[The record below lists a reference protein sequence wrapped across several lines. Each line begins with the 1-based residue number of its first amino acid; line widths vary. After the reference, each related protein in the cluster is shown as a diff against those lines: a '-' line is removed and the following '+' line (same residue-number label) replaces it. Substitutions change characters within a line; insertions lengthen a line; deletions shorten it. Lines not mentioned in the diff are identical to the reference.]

1 MRILQ
6 VKNDH
11 KTHMRKADVQIE
23 KLREVVRKLQAGE
36 EVDVEKALGT
46 GVPEEEAAWEEA
58 LKEIEKEERVWN
70 ENKRKKRE
78 AREQRKKEAE
88 EQERLKQD
96 ASPVNKIVEVDT
108 DTAAT
113 PPLRNPT
120 FY

>member
-1 MRILQ
+1 
-6 VKNDH
+6 
-11 KTHMRKADVQIE
+11 MRKADLQIE

-58 LKEIEKEERVWN
+58 LREIEMEEQLWN
-70 ENKRKKRE
+70 QNKKTEHE
-78 AREQRKKEAE
+78 AREQRKREVE

-96 ASPVNKIVEVDT
+96 ASPVNQSVEMTKVVDT
-108 DTAAT
+108 AIPTAQ
-113 PPLRNPT
+113 PLKNPI